1 MTQNKRTNI
10 ANILVIVGM
19 IMMIVM
25 AVTPLLV
32 NHQLNMEWMRWIF
45 IAGAL
50 IVLVGRLIDI
60 YRGPSQRLKRL
71 HVILVFSA
79 LLYCA
84 SGSMMFIYQGT
95 NNWIAFL
102 LAGLLVQSYAS
113 WQIER
118 EQKKTKE

>member
-60 YRGPSQRLKRL
+60 YRGPSLRLKRL

-84 SGSMMFIYQGT
+84 SGSMMFIFQGT

-102 LAGLLVQSYAS
+102 LAGVMVQLYAS
-113 WQIER
+113 WMIDR
-118 EQKKTKE
+118 EQSKNKQ

>member
-1 MTQNKRTNI
+1 MTQSNRTKI
-10 ANILVIVGM
+10 ANILVIVGLL
-19 IMMIVM
+19 IMV
-25 AVTPLLV
+25 VTAIMPLLV
-32 NHQLNMEWMRWIF
+32 NHNINFELMRWLYNG
-45 IAGAL
+45 GAI
-50 IVLVGRLIDI
+50 IVLIGRLVDI
-60 YRGPSQRLKRL
+60 YRGPSLRLKRL
-71 HVILVFSA
+71 HLILVFSA

>member
-10 ANILVIVGM
+10 ANIMVIVGM
-19 IMMIVM
+19 ILMIVM

-60 YRGPSQRLKRL
+60 YRGPSLRLKRL
-71 HVILVFSA
+71 HVILLFSA

-84 SGSMMFIYQGT
+84 SGSMMFIFQGT

-102 LAGLLVQSYAS
+102 LAGVMVQLYAS
-113 WQIER
+113 WMIDR
-118 EQKKTKE
+118 EQSKNKQ

>member
-10 ANILVIVGM
+10 ANIMVIVGM
-19 IMMIVM
+19 ILMIVM

-60 YRGPSQRLKRL
+60 YRGPSLRLKRL

-84 SGSMMFIYQGT
+84 SGSMMFIFQGT

-102 LAGLLVQSYAS
+102 LAGVMVQLYAS
-113 WQIER
+113 WMIDR
-118 EQKKTKE
+118 EQSKNKQ

>member
-60 YRGPSQRLKRL
+60 YRGPSLRLKRL

-84 SGSMMFIYQGT
+84 SGSMMFIFQGT

-102 LAGLLVQSYAS
+102 LAGVMVQLYAS
-113 WQIER
+113 CMIDR
-118 EQKKTKE
+118 EQSKNKQ

>member
-60 YRGPSQRLKRL
+60 YRGPSLRLKRL
-71 HVILVFSA
+71 HVILLFSA

-84 SGSMMFIYQGT
+84 SGSMMFIFQGT

-102 LAGLLVQSYAS
+102 LAGVMVQLYAS
-113 WQIER
+113 WMIDR
-118 EQKKTKE
+118 EQSKNKQ

>member
-1 MTQNKRTNI
+1 MTQNNRTKI
-10 ANILVIVGM
+10 ANILVIAGLL
-19 IMMIVM
+19 IMV
-25 AVTPLLV
+25 VTAIMPLLV
-32 NHQLNMEWMRWIF
+32 NHNINFELMRWLYNG
-45 IAGAL
+45 GAI
-50 IVLVGRLIDI
+50 IVLIGRLIDI
-60 YRGPSQRLKRL
+60 YRGPSLRLKRL
-71 HVILVFSA
+71 HLILVFSA

-118 EQKKTKE
+118 VQKKTNE

>member
-1 MTQNKRTNI
+1 MTQNNRTKI
-10 ANILVIVGM
+10 ANILVIVGLL
-19 IMMIVM
+19 IMV
-25 AVTPLLV
+25 VTAIMPLLV
-32 NHQLNMEWMRWIF
+32 NHNINFELMRWLYNG
-45 IAGAL
+45 GAI
-50 IVLVGRLIDI
+50 IVLIGRLVDI
-60 YRGPSQRLKRL
+60 YRGPSLRLKRL
-71 HVILVFSA
+71 HLILVFSA

-95 NNWIAFL
+95 NNWIAVW

>member
-60 YRGPSQRLKRL
+60 YRGPSLRLKRL

-84 SGSMMFIYQGT
+84 SGSMMFILQGT

-102 LAGLLVQSYAS
+102 LAGVMVQLYAS
-113 WQIER
+113 WMIDR
-118 EQKKTKE
+118 EQSKNKQ

>member
-1 MTQNKRTNI
+1 MARINRTNI
-10 ANILVIVGM
+10 ANILVIVGLF
-19 IMMIVM
+19 MMIAM
-25 AVTPLLV
+25 AITPLLV
-32 NHQLNMEWMRWIF
+32 NHMIDMERMRWVY

-60 YRGPSQRLKRL
+60 YRGPSLRLKRL

-79 LLYCA
+79 LLFCA

-102 LAGLLVQSYAS
+102 LAGLVVQLYAS
-113 WQIER
+113 WMIDR
-118 EQKKTKE
+118 EQSKNKQ

>member
-60 YRGPSQRLKRL
+60 YRGPSLRLKRL
-71 HVILVFSA
+71 HVILLFSA

-84 SGSMMFIYQGT
+84 SGSMMFILQGT

-102 LAGLLVQSYAS
+102 LAGVMVQLYAS
-113 WQIER
+113 WMIDR
-118 EQKKTKE
+118 EQSKNKQ

>member
-32 NHQLNMEWMRWIF
+32 NHQLNMEWMRWFF

-60 YRGPSQRLKRL
+60 YRGPSLRLKRL

-84 SGSMMFIYQGT
+84 SGSMMFIFQGT

-102 LAGLLVQSYAS
+102 LAGVMVQLYAS
-113 WQIER
+113 WMIDR
-118 EQKKTKE
+118 EQSKNKQ

>member
-32 NHQLNMEWMRWIF
+32 NQQLNMEWMRWIF

-60 YRGPSQRLKRL
+60 YRGPSLRLKRL

-84 SGSMMFIYQGT
+84 SGSMMFIFQGT

-102 LAGLLVQSYAS
+102 LAGVMVQLYAS
-113 WQIER
+113 WMIDR
-118 EQKKTKE
+118 EQSKNKQ